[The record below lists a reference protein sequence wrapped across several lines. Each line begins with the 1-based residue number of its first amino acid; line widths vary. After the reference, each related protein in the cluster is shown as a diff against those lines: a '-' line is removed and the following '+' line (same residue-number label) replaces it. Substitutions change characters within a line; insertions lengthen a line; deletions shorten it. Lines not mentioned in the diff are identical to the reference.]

1 MSPAPS
7 PVRPRLRS
15 LDALRLVAALAVVL
29 FHFTAR
35 GNSRWGVPIDEAFPV
50 LSQVTRFGYAGVHL
64 FFVISG
70 FVVLM
75 SAWGSAPRG
84 FVASRISRL
93 YPAFWAA
100 VLITATL
107 RWWWPTFSDRTPA
120 EVLVNLTMVPE
131 VFGVPRVDGVYWTLW
146 VELQFYLL
154 VLLFVRLGIT
164 AWRVLVVA
172 TVVPAACTVVTL
184 LTPGSAG
191 ILTLLSWAPV
201 FAAGMVLFVI
211 HREGHTPGRWALVAL
226 NSAQAVAVSASQ
238 KAAAI
243 DSIAP
248 GRPTSPLVLGL
259 VVVVCVALV
268 AVVAFVP
275 VVRDLD
281 WKVLTTAG
289 ALTYPLY
296 LTHEYVGWAL
306 IEWLSTHVDRYGTL
320 ALALLACGALAW
332 GMHHAVERPFQ
343 KPFRRFL
350 LEFRLPTRRGRA
362 AVGPGWTTDV
372 VTDRTAVPARGR
384 RAS

>member
-1 MSPAPS
+1 MTPAAHPAPA
-7 PVRPRLRS
+7 RLRS

-35 GNSRWGVPIDEAFPV
+35 GNVRWGVPPDVAFPL

-75 SAWGSAPRG
+75 SAWGRGPRS
-84 FVASRISRL
+84 FVASRVSRL

-107 RWWWPTFSDRTPA
+107 RWWWPTFSDRSPA
-120 EVLVNLTMVPE
+120 EVAVNLTMVPE
-131 VFGVPRVDGVYWTLW
+131 VFGVARVDGVYWTLW

-154 VLLFVRLGIT
+154 LLLFVRLGIT
-164 AWRVLVVA
+164 VRRVVVAA
-172 TVVPAACTVVTL
+172 TVVPLACTAVTL
-184 LTPGSAG
+184 AAPSSAG
-191 ILTLLSWAPV
+191 VLTLLSWCPV

-211 HREGHTPGRWALVAL
+211 HKEGHTAGRWGLVAL

-248 GRPTSPLVLGL
+248 GRPTSPVTLGI

-275 VVRDLD
+275 AVRDLD

-306 IEWLSTHVDRYGTL
+306 IEWLRTHLDRYDTLTVATL
-320 ALALLACGALAW
+320 ACAALAW
-332 GMHHAVERPFQ
+332 GLHHAVERPLQ
-343 KPFRRFL
+343 QPFRRL
-350 LEFRLPTRRGRA
+350 LMTVRLPRLQGRG
-362 AVGPGWTTDV
+362 
-372 VTDRTAVPARGR
+372 TARPATGLE
-384 RAS
+384 